1 MKENLNRVQAGKQ
14 SLWIGLLLFAVLLV
28 GGQARAGEKVEALP
42 DVLLVD
48 RAGNERHLFSEIT
61 GDRTVVMNFIFTDCS
76 AACPIS
82 TAIMKSVRER
92 LNGQGDRGEGVV
104 LVSVSINPWADTPQR
119 LAEFAKRHG
128 ATSDGWFWLT
138 GAQRE
143 VDRLLLAAHSYTAE
157 ASEHPSVILIGRPDV
172 GQWTPLYGFPKAEA
186 ILDQVARYQE
196 KEAMR

>member
-1 MKENLNRVQAGKQ
+1 MKEDLRPAPSAKQ
-14 SLWIGLLLFAVLLV
+14 PLWVLLLLFAALLV
-28 GGQARAGEKVEALP
+28 GGQARSGEKVEALP

-82 TAIMKSVRER
+82 TAIMKSVRTR
-92 LNGQGDRGEGVV
+92 LNGQGDSGKSVV

-119 LAEFAKRHG
+119 LAEFARRHG
-128 ATSDGWFWLT
+128 ATGKGWFWLT

-186 ILDQVARYQE
+186 ILDQVSRYQG